1 MTRLLLI
8 AAALLLAACAT
19 PQGHVSPDDR
29 AEARLRELRSAEARL
44 KKIRTQ
50 IDLDE
55 EAGEAELREFW
66 AAREHLS
73 RLRAQYGAVDTGYDN
88 LGWHPLE
95 ALGRGTVSGNAGLPT
110 GINGDP
116 VE

>member
-1 MTRLLLI
+1 MTAFLLG
-8 AAALLLAACAT
+8 ACAT
-19 PQGHVSPDDR
+19 PQGYVSPDDK
-29 AEARLRELRSAEARL
+29 AEARLRELTNAEARL

-55 EAGEAELREFW
+55 EAGEAELREYW

-73 RLRAQYGAVDTGYDN
+73 RLRSEYGPTETGYDD

-95 ALGRGTVSGNAGLPT
+95 SIPRGGVSGGATVPT
-110 GINGDP
+110 GINGSP